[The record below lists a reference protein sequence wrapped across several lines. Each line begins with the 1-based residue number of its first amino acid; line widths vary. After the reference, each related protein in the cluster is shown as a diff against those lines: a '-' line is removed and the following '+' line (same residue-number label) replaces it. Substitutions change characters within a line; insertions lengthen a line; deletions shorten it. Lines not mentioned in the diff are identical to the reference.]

1 VIDVRA
7 AAARFETV
15 QPGITTRH
23 CFSSGSHYDPANIA
37 FGALIALDE
46 HVVEPGAGFARH
58 AHRGVEIVSWVLAG
72 TLRHEDT
79 AGRVELV
86 GPGTALRQSAG
97 SGIVHSERN
106 GSAAEPLRFVQLVVL
121 GDVATPGCL
130 IGVPPIGLAGSEFDV
145 LRPAEP
151 TEVSAADYVHL
162 FVVRGPVAVA
172 ADILTTGDS
181 VRIRAAAV
189 TVEGNG
195 ELLVWRTSVAS
206 SETRRHGHGDDRDS

>member
-7 AAARFETV
+7 AGARFETV

-23 CFSSGSHYDPANIA
+23 CFSSGRHYDPANIA

-46 HVVEPGAGFARH
+46 HVVAPGAGFGRH
-58 AHRGVEIVSWVLAG
+58 AHRGVEIVSWVLTG

-79 AGRVELV
+79 AGRMELV

-97 SGIVHSERN
+97 SGIEHSERN
-106 GSAAEPLRFVQLVVL
+106 ASAAEPLRFVQLVVL
-121 GDVATPGCL
+121 GDLATPGCL
-130 IGVPPIGLAGSEFDV
+130 LGVPPIGLADGELDV
-145 LRPAEP
+145 LRPTEP

-162 FVVRGPVAVA
+162 FVVRGPVVVA
-172 ADILTTGDS
+172 AEVLSRGDS

-189 TVEGNG
+189 TVEGDG
-195 ELLVWRTSVAS
+195 ELLVWRNPVAS
-206 SETRRHGHGDDRDS
+206 REP